1 MADTPAVVTAGA
13 ALVITVAKTLAD
25 LIGVDRLKERVEKL
39 ERQFEDY
46 EESVDDLEKKID
58 RRATSTSAPQLPPVS
73 RDDSAELKAI
83 RESLHDLRV
92 AVDEI
97 GRGRELV
104 EERLRALTTRFE
116 EHVAAFRD
124 HIREY
129 NNGWQDLREKLG
141 SIRASI
147 DHIFSEA
154 SRRGGHGR

>member
-1 MADTPAVVTAGA
+1 MADAPVVVTAGA
-13 ALVITVAKTLAD
+13 AIVITVAKTIAD
-25 LIGVDRLKERVEKL
+25 LIGVDRLKERIEKL
-39 ERQFEDY
+39 ERKVEDY

-58 RRATSTSAPQLPPVS
+58 RRSTTTSAPQLPAVS

-83 RESLHDLRV
+83 RESLHELRV
-92 AVDEI
+92 AVDEM

-104 EERLRALTTRFE
+104 EERLRALTARFE
-116 EHVAAFRD
+116 EHVRAFGE
-124 HIREY
+124 HLREY